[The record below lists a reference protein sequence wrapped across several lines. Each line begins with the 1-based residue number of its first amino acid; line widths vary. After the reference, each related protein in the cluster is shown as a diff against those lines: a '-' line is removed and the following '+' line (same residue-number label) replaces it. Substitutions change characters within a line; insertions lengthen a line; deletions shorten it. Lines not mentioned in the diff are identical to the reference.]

1 MQNYYYQ
8 VLIDGKTFPYEGRK
22 IWNKES
28 TEVYLKT
35 SRNNRKNTR

>member
-8 VLIDGKTFPYEGRK
+8 VLIDGKVFRMKAVKYGTKKRRS
-22 IWNKES
+22 IS
-28 TEVYLKT
+28 KT